1 MLKTEVINFFGSVTA
16 TAKALGI
23 SKSTVSVWR
32 NEIPWKYALLAEK
45 VSHGKLKANITVL
58 NLKN

>member
-1 MLKTEVINFFGSVTA
+1 MLKTEVIAFFGSVTA

-23 SKSTVSVWR
+23 SKSTVSVWGH
-32 NEIPWKYALLAEK
+32 EIPWKYALLVEK
-45 VSHGKLKANITVL
+45 ISYGKLKANITLV